1 MWTNTILATE
11 SIPEVATEPTKHSKS
26 NLKFQRE
33 FMNEIMA
40 DEKDTYNKTILNYFK
55 YQNPLFL
62 VKDLICAKQDK
73 N

>member
-1 MWTNTILATE
+1 
-11 SIPEVATEPTKHSKS
+11 
-26 NLKFQRE
+26 
-33 FMNEIMA
+33 MNQIIA